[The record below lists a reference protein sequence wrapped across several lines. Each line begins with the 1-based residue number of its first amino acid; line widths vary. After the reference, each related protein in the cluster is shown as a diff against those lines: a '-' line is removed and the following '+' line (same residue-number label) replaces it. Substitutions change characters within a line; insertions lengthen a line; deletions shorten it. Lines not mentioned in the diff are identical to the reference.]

1 MIVDITNVGSSEE
14 ASYLLRSLSKER
26 IMAVL
31 VVDTNLEFRSPLP
44 RIDLQTLIEE
54 FKLIKTPRIDLTFLD
69 SSNRCGPCGRLVKRA
84 GQICKRCCRKRSN
97 EHSK

>member
-1 MIVDITNVGSSEE
+1 MIPEITGIGSSME

-26 IMAVL
+26 IIAVL
-31 VVDTNLEFRSPLP
+31 VVDTNLEFQDPLP
-44 RIDLQTLIEE
+44 KIDLQTLIEE
-54 FKLIKTPRIDLTFLD
+54 FKLIKTPRIDSTFLD

-84 GQICKRCCRKRSN
+84 GQICKRCCRKRSK